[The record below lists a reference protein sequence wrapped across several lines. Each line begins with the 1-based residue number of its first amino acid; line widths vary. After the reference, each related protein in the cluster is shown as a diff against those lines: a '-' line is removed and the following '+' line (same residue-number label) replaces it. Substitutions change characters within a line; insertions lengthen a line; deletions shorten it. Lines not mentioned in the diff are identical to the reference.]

1 MGKEEMKYILWF
13 DNCGP
18 DTFSLVGGKNANL
31 GVMMQ
36 AGIRVPPGFAVTTEA
51 YKVFILSR
59 GIWQEIQLLLANLD
73 PQDIATL
80 GETGA
85 AIRHLITS
93 AEIPKALV
101 DEIRASYKTL
111 SERCDMEDVPVA
123 VRSSATAEDLPGA
136 SFAGQQ
142 DSFLWVRGAD
152 AVVESTL
159 KCWASLFTDRAIA
172 YRAKMGFPAA
182 RVKISVGIQKMV
194 NARTAG
200 IMFTVDPVTGNRSK
214 IVIEA
219 NWGLGE
225 SIVQGMIAPDRYV
238 VDKDTLDIGKEIGVK
253 TRKVVPVGGGVL
265 SPALSKTEG
274 LSKGGTTLEV
284 VPPGERHISCLTREE
299 VRELAELAKAVEGHY
314 KSPQDTEWA
323 IDYDLAFPENI
334 FMLQSRPVT
343 VMGPKI
349 ADEYLKAED
358 KSTTDHII
366 DLMLKKG
373 FGR

>member
-1 MGKEEMKYILWF
+1 
-13 DNCGP
+13 
-18 DTFSLVGGKNANL
+18 
-31 GVMMQ
+31 
-36 AGIRVPPGFAVTTEA
+36 VPPGFAVTTEA
-51 YKVFILSR
+51 YKTFILGR
-59 GIWQEIQLLLANLD
+59 GIWEKIQLLLANLD

-93 AEIPKALV
+93 AEAPKALV
-101 DEIRASYKTL
+101 DEIRGSYQAL
-111 SERCDMEDVPVA
+111 SERCAMEDVPVA

-142 DSFLWVRGAD
+142 DSFLWVRGTD

-159 KCWASLFTDRAIA
+159 KCWASLFTDRAIS
-172 YRAKMGFPAA
+172 YRAKMGFPTA
-182 RVKISVGIQKMV
+182 RVKISVGVQKMV

-225 SIVQGMIAPDRYV
+225 SIVQGMIAPDRYI
-238 VDKDTLDIGKEIGVK
+238 VDKDTQDIQKEIGVK
-253 TRKVVPVGGGVL
+253 TRKVVPVESGVL
-265 SPALSKTEG
+265 SPVLNKAEG

-284 VPPGERHISCLTREE
+284 VPPGERLIPCLTREE
-299 VRELAELAKAVEGHY
+299 VQQLAELARAVENHY
-314 KSPQDTEWA
+314 GSPQDTEWA
-323 IDYDLAFPENI
+323 IDYDLTFPENI

-349 ADEYLKAED
+349 ADEYVKED
-358 KSTTDHII
+358 GKSTTDHII

>member
-13 DNCGP
+13 EDCDP
-18 DTFSLVGGKNANL
+18 ASFSLVGGKNANL
-31 GVMMQ
+31 GVMIQ

-51 YKVFILSR
+51 YKTFILSR
-59 GIWQEIQLLLANLD
+59 GIWEEIRLLLANLD

-85 AIRHLITS
+85 AIRRLITS
-93 AEIPKALV
+93 AEAPKALM
-101 DEIRASYKTL
+101 DEIRASYEAL
-111 SERCDMEDVPVA
+111 SERCGMEDVPVA

-152 AVVESTL
+152 PVVESTL
-159 KCWASLFTDRAIA
+159 KCWGSLFTDRAIA

-182 RVKISVGIQKMV
+182 KVKISVGIQKMV

-253 TRKVVPVGGGVL
+253 TRKVVPVE
-265 SPALSKTEG
+265 S
-274 LSKGGTTLEV
+274 GTTLEV
-284 VPPGERHISCLTREE
+284 VPPGERHIPCLTREE
-299 VRELAELAKAVEGHY
+299 VQELAELAKAVENHY
-314 KSPQDTEWA
+314 GSPQDTEWA

-349 ADEYLKAED
+349 ADEYIKEED

>member
-13 DNCGP
+13 EDCDP
-18 DTFSLVGGKNANL
+18 DSFSLVGGKNANL

-51 YKVFILSR
+51 YKTFILGR
-59 GIWQEIQLLLANLD
+59 GIWEKIQLLLANLD

-80 GETGA
+80 AETGA

-93 AEIPKALV
+93 AEAPKALV
-101 DEIRASYKTL
+101 DEIRGSYQAL
-111 SERCDMEDVPVA
+111 SERCAMEDIPVA

-159 KCWASLFTDRAIA
+159 KCWASLFTDRAIS
-172 YRAKMGFPAA
+172 YRAKMGFPTA

-225 SIVQGMIAPDRYV
+225 SIVQGMIAPDRYI
-238 VDKDTLDIGKEIGVK
+238 VDKDTQDIQKEIGVK
-253 TRKVVPVGGGVL
+253 TRKVVPVESGVL
-265 SPALSKTEG
+265 SPALNKAGG
-274 LSKGGTTLEV
+274 LSNGGTSLEV
-284 VPPGERHISCLTREE
+284 VPPGERLIPCLTREE
-299 VRELAELAKAVEGHY
+299 VQQLAELARAVENHY
-314 KSPQDTEWA
+314 GSPQDTEWA
-323 IDYDLAFPENI
+323 IDYDLTFPENI

-349 ADEYLKAED
+349 ADEYVKED
-358 KSTTDHII
+358 GKSTTDHII